1 MNQDKTLSKQIL
13 LILPKLV
20 STLLS
25 LMVLLPTS
33 ARANVLLGIIRDQEN
48 IDEWNQIITR
58 IRALG
63 ISYEPI
69 DLRQINTL
77 ADLSGVKVIFLPNI
91 ETLTKTQVQIIE
103 EWVKQGGKLIASGQV
118 GKKSQPGVRQKLRS
132 LLGSYW
138 AFPLSQPTTPEPK
151 YRCLDIACQEST
163 SWAPKA
169 NNQGTV
175 AGGVLIP
182 AGLNSTT
189 AATWKGSSGSS
200 AVVITPEVTYLGWHW
215 GNSGAATLD
224 SIWLQ
229 ATLNRYQG
237 QPQFSAGNNNPF
249 PSGNNRPTVPIANNS
264 NPVKIQP
271 RTTSVNTGENIN
283 INSTVNQENI
293 LLRSQQQNIS
303 TEKTQATER
312 LGSQNNN
319 LEANT
324 TTVPKSNNVGQR
336 FEQQNRQTEENLSGI
351 DTPVSSP
358 ENLTSEITNN
368 RNGNIWNRSQQQNR
382 QSETVTDKN
391 TIINSPENLTSET
404 TNNRSGNIG
413 NRFPQQNR
421 KTETVSN
428 KNTIINSPENLTS
441 ETTNNRSRNTG
452 NRFPQQKEQQN
463 RKTETVSNKNTII
476 SSPENLTSETTNNNN
491 RSRNIW
497 NSFQQEKE
505 QQNRPTET
513 VSQKNTSVSSPEN
526 STSETTN
533 NNNRSRNI
541 WNRFQQEK
549 EQQNRPTE
557 TVSDK
562 DIIISSREN
571 PTPQTNNRRSIWN
584 RNQQQTKTTTSSS
597 RRNPLTALLRP
608 LPLPQIQVPNSQK
621 DPSSESAPPGLKI
634 RQGNHPISRADA
646 YAMLKELN
654 NLLGRFE
661 SALVAAQSA
670 NVEVNLAADGSS
682 LVAANNN
689 NSTFIAQRNRK
700 SSNAQQIITQARQVI
715 QNFPQQV
722 AAKQYATARSQW
734 LQTRQML
741 WNNYPTDGERAGAE
755 IRAVWL
761 DRGTIVRARSE
772 RGLAMVFDR
781 LAAAGINTV
790 FFETINAGYPI
801 YPSNIAPKQNPL
813 TISWDPL
820 EAAVK
825 LAHERNMEI
834 HAWIWTFAVG
844 NQAHNRALGQ
854 ADSYLGPVISAHPS
868 WVMTDKRGRKRH
880 PNDGKVYMD
889 PANPY
894 VRQYL
899 LNIIDEIASRYEVD
913 GIQLDYIRYP
923 FQDPSRNF
931 SYGYSTTARNQF
943 RQLYGIDPMKISPR
957 DRQNLWK
964 WTEFKINQVNS
975 FVADTSRFLKQKYPR
990 LILSAAVFPF
1000 PRHERFDKIQQDWE
1014 SWVIKGE
1021 IDLLTPMTYALD
1033 TNRFQQI
1040 TQPLTN
1046 TGVLGSTLITPA
1058 VKLLNIPEIV
1068 AVDQIQAARDLPT
1081 GGYIIFAA
1089 ERITGGL
1096 HGFLTRTQGAP
1107 ETDDNR
1113 RASLNAFA
1121 KPSHVVEGIIPYRQ
1135 PFAAAADRFQALKKE
1150 WSFLLENQQLSL
1162 AESQLESWRQEAG
1175 ELALALEKLADN
1187 PDGSNLNNA
1196 RRSLRKFQSK
1206 LRTVMS
1212 VHARQNAYQVQAW
1225 QNRLAALEMLLNYG
1239 ERVRLNSKRF

>member
-1 MNQDKTLSKQIL
+1 MSKKKDLYTQ
-13 LILPKLV
+13 ILPKLAG
-20 STLLS
+20 TLLS
-25 LMVLLPTS
+25 LMVLLPTPG
-33 ARANVLLGIIRDQEN
+33 RANVLLGIIRDSEN
-48 IDEWNQIITR
+48 TNEWNQILTR

-91 ETLTKTQVQIIE
+91 ETLTQTQVQIIE
-103 EWVKQGGKLIASGQV
+103 QWVKQGGKLIASGQI
-118 GKKSQPGVRQKLRS
+118 GRRSQPGVKQQLRS

-138 AFPLSQPTTPEPK
+138 AFPLSQPTTPEAK
-151 YRCLDIACQEST
+151 YRCLDIACQDST
-163 SWAPKA
+163 SWAPKG
-169 NNQGTV
+169 NNQV
-175 AGGVLIP
+175 KVEGGILIP
-182 AGLNSTT
+182 AGLNSKT

-200 AVVITPEVTYLGWHW
+200 AVVITPQATYLGWHW
-215 GNSGAATLD
+215 GKSASATLD

-229 ATLNRYQG
+229 AVLNRYQS
-237 QPQFSAGNNNPF
+237 QPQFSARNNNPL
-249 PSGNNRPTVPIANNS
+249 SIGNNRQTLPTTNNS
-264 NPVKIQP
+264 NPLKIRPRTSPSPRPNNENLNLVRVQP
-271 RTTSVNTGENIN
+271 RTTSINTTENSNTNQPTTIIPNSTPDTNNIWLRTQQQSGNPSQSIVRVQPRNTSVNTVENSSTNQPTTITP
-283 INSTVNQENI
+283 NSTPDTNNI
-293 LLRSQQQNIS
+293 WLRTQQQRIN
-303 TEKTQATER
+303 TQQQSGNPSQSRETN
-312 LGSQNNN
+312 LSQNNN
-319 LEANT
+319 LASET
-324 TTVPKSNNVGQR
+324 TTTPQSNNVWQR
-336 FEQQNRQTEENLSGI
+336 FRQQRDEQNQQTETVKEQN
-351 DTPVSSP
+351 TPVSSTANP
-358 ENLTSEITNN
+358 TL
-368 RNGNIWNRSQQQNR
+368 
-382 QSETVTDKN
+382 
-391 TIINSPENLTSET
+391 ET
-404 TNNRSGNIG
+404 TNRS
-413 NRFPQQNR
+413 
-421 KTETVSN
+421 
-428 KNTIINSPENLTS
+428 
-441 ETTNNRSRNTG
+441 
-452 NRFPQQKEQQN
+452 
-463 RKTETVSNKNTII
+463 
-476 SSPENLTSETTNNNN
+476 
-491 RSRNIW
+491 
-497 NSFQQEKE
+497 
-505 QQNRPTET
+505 
-513 VSQKNTSVSSPEN
+513 
-526 STSETTN
+526 
-533 NNNRSRNI
+533 I
-541 WNRFQQEK
+541 WNRFQQQRN
-549 EQQNRPTE
+549 EQNQKTN
-557 TVSDK
+557 TVSNNNLPVNSPDK
-562 DIIISSREN
+562 T
-571 PTPQTNNRRSIWN
+571 TPETTNNRGSIWN
-584 RNQQQTKTTTSSS
+584 RSRQQTETTTSSS
-597 RRNPLTALLRP
+597 RRNPLAALLRP
-608 LPLPQIQVPNSQK
+608 LPLPQIQVPNSQT
-621 DPSSESAPPGLKI
+621 DPSSESAPPGLNI
-634 RQGNHPISRADA
+634 RRGNHPISKAEA

-661 SALVAAQSA
+661 SALVAAQSG

-682 LVAANNN
+682 LVAANTN
-689 NSTFIAQRNRK
+689 NSTFIAQRNRQLGHG
-700 SSNAQQIITQARQVI
+700 QQVITRARQVI

-722 AAKQYATARSQW
+722 AAKQYATARNEW

-741 WNNYPTDGERAGAE
+741 WNNYPTDGQRAGAE

-801 YPSNIAPKQNPL
+801 YPSNIAPRQNPL

-820 EAAVK
+820 KAAVK

-854 ADSYLGPVISAHPS
+854 ADSYLGPVISANPS

-923 FQDPSRNF
+923 FQNPSRNF

-943 RQLYGIDPMKISPR
+943 RQLYGVDPMKISPR
-957 DRQNLWK
+957 DRHKMWN

-975 FVADTSRFLKQKYPR
+975 FVANTSRFLKQKYPK

-1014 SWVIKGE
+1014 SWVLKGE

-1040 TQPLTN
+1040 TQPMTN

-1068 AVDQIQAARDLPT
+1068 AVDQIQAARDLAT

-1096 HGFLTRTQGAP
+1096 HGFLTRTQGAL
-1107 ETDDNR
+1107 ETDNNR
-1113 RASLNAFA
+1113 RASLNAFS
-1121 KPSHVVEGIIPYRQ
+1121 KPSHIVEGSIPYRQ

-1150 WSFLLENQQLSL
+1150 WSFLLGNEQLFLGAS
-1162 AESQLESWRQEAG
+1162 ELESWRQEA
-1175 ELALALEKLADN
+1175 EDLALALEKLADN
-1187 PDGSNLNNA
+1187 PDNSNLNNA
-1196 RRSLRKFQSK
+1196 KRNLRKFQLKFRNS
-1206 LRTVMS
+1206 MS
-1212 VHARQNAYQVQAW
+1212 VHARQNAYQVQTW
-1225 QNRLAALEMLLNYG
+1225 QNRLTSLEMLLNYG
-1239 ERVRLNSKRF
+1239 ERVRLNSKRW

>member
-1 MNQDKTLSKQIL
+1 MSQQKTLSKQIL
-13 LILPKLV
+13 PILPKLV
-20 STLLS
+20 STLLG
-25 LMVLLPTS
+25 LMVLLPTPG
-33 ARANVLLGIIRDQEN
+33 RANVLLGIIRDPEN

-58 IRALG
+58 IRGLG

-91 ETLTKTQVQIIE
+91 QTLTQTQVQIIE

-118 GKKSQPGVRQKLRS
+118 GKKSQAGVRQKLRS

-151 YRCLDIACQEST
+151 YRCLDITCQEST

-200 AVVITPEVTYLGWHW
+200 AVVITPEVTYFGWHW
-215 GNSGAATLD
+215 GNSASATLD

-237 QPQFSAGNNNPF
+237 QRQFSARNNNPF
-249 PSGNNRPTVPIANNS
+249 PSGNNRPTVPTANSS

-271 RTTSVNTGENIN
+271 RTTSVNTAENSNIN
-283 INSTVNQENI
+283 STVSTAQNSTVNQENI
-293 LLRSQQQNIS
+293 WLRSQQQKIG
-303 TEKTQATER
+303 TEKTQATEG

-324 TTVPKSNNVGQR
+324 TTVAKSNNVWHR
-336 FEQQNRQTEENLSGI
+336 FEQQKEQQNRQIEESLSGK

-368 RNGNIWNRSQQQNR
+368 S
-382 QSETVTDKN
+382 
-391 TIINSPENLTSET
+391 
-404 TNNRSGNIG
+404 SGNI
-413 NRFPQQNR
+413 
-421 KTETVSN
+421 
-428 KNTIINSPENLTS
+428 
-441 ETTNNRSRNTG
+441 G

-463 RKTETVSNKNTII
+463 RQSETVTDKNTII
-476 SSPENLTSETTNNNN
+476 SSPENLTSETTNNSSGNIGN
-491 RSRNIW
+491 R
-497 NSFQQEKE
+497 FPQQKE
-505 QQNRPTET
+505 QQNRQIET
-513 VSQKNTSVSSPEN
+513 VTDKNTIISSPEN
-526 STSETTN
+526 LTSETTN
-533 NNNRSRNI
+533 NSSGNIGNRFPQQKEQQNRQNRQSETVSEKGTAVSSPENLTSETTNNRSRNI
-541 WNRFQQEK
+541 WNRFQQQK
-549 EQQNRPTE
+549 EQQNRQSE
-557 TVSDK
+557 TASKK
-562 DIIISSREN
+562 DTIISSSDN
-571 PTPQTNNRRSIWN
+571 PTPQTNNRESIWN
-584 RNQQQTKTTTSSS
+584 RTQQQTKTTTSSS
-597 RRNPLTALLRP
+597 RRNPLAALLRP
-608 LPLPQIQVPNSQK
+608 LPLPQIQVPNSQT
-621 DPSSESAPPGLKI
+621 DPSSESAPPGLDI
-634 RQGNHPISRADA
+634 REGNHPISRADA

-661 SALVAAQSA
+661 SASVAAQSA

-682 LVAANNN
+682 LVAG
-689 NSTFIAQRNRK
+689 NSDNTTFIAQRNRK
-700 SSNAQQIITQARQVI
+700 ISHAQQIVTKARQVI
-715 QNFPQQV
+715 QNFPHQV

-790 FFETINAGYPI
+790 FFETLNAGYTI

-820 EAAVK
+820 KAAVK

-854 ADSYLGPVISAHPS
+854 ADSYLGPVISAHPN

-889 PANPY
+889 PANPE

-943 RQLYGIDPMKISPR
+943 RQLYGIDPMKISAR

-964 WTEFKINQVNS
+964 WNEFKINQVNS
-975 FVADTSRFLKQKYPR
+975 FVANTSNFLKRKYPR

-1014 SWVIKGE
+1014 TWVLKGE

-1107 ETDDNR
+1107 ERDDNR
-1113 RASLNAFA
+1113 RASLNSFT

-1150 WSFLLENQQLSL
+1150 WSFLLKNEQLSL

-1175 ELALALEKLADN
+1175 ELALVLEKLADN
-1187 PDGSNLNNA
+1187 PDSSNLNNA
-1196 RRSLRKFQSK
+1196 RRSLRKFQLK

-1212 VHARQNAYQVQAW
+1212 VHARQNAYQVQTW

-1239 ERVRLNSKRF
+1239 ERVRLNSQRF

>member
-1 MNQDKTLSKQIL
+1 MSNKKDLYTQIL
-13 LILPKLV
+13 PRLIG
-20 STLLS
+20 TLIS
-25 LMVLLPTS
+25 LMVLLPNPG
-33 ARANVLLGIIRDQEN
+33 RANVLLGIIRDPEN
-48 IDEWNQIITR
+48 TDEWNQIITR
-58 IRALG
+58 IRAIG

-69 DLRQINTL
+69 DLTQINTL

-91 ETLTKTQVQIIE
+91 ETLTQTQVQILE

-118 GKKSQPGVRQKLRS
+118 GRRSQPGVRQQLRS

-151 YRCLDIACQEST
+151 YRCLDIACKEST

-175 AGGVLIP
+175 EGGILIP

-200 AVVITPEVTYLGWHW
+200 AVVITPQATYLGWHW
-215 GNSGAATLD
+215 GNSASATLD

-229 ATLNRYQG
+229 ATLNRYQSE
-237 QPQFSAGNNNPF
+237 PQFTARNNNPLTT
-249 PSGNNRPTVPIANNS
+249 GNNRQTLPTTNNS
-264 NPVKIQP
+264 NPLKIRPRTSPSPIPNNENLNIVRVQP
-271 RTTSVNTGENIN
+271 QTTSVNTAENSSTN
-283 INSTVNQENI
+283 QPATRALNSTPDKDNI
-293 LLRSQQQNIS
+293 WLRSQQQRINTQQQPENYTQP
-303 TEKTQATER
+303 TETNLSLNNNSVSEATTTP
-312 LGSQNNN
+312 QNNN
-319 LEANT
+319 VWE
-324 TTVPKSNNVGQR
+324 R
-336 FEQQNRQTEENLSGI
+336 FREQTDQPNHQPEIVREQN
-351 DTPVSSP
+351 TPVSSTANP
-358 ENLTSEITNN
+358 TLENTNSN
-368 RNGNIWNRSQQQNR
+368 RGGS
-382 QSETVTDKN
+382 
-391 TIINSPENLTSET
+391 L
-404 TNNRSGNIG
+404 G
-413 NRFPQQNR
+413 NRFPQQRNEQNQ
-421 KTETVSN
+421 KTDTVSN
-428 KNTIINSPENLTS
+428 NDFPVNSSDNPTP
-441 ETTNNRSRNTG
+441 ETTNNR
-452 NRFPQQKEQQN
+452 E
-463 RKTETVSNKNTII
+463 
-476 SSPENLTSETTNNNN
+476 
-491 RSRNIW
+491 
-497 NSFQQEKE
+497 
-505 QQNRPTET
+505 
-513 VSQKNTSVSSPEN
+513 
-526 STSETTN
+526 
-533 NNNRSRNI
+533 NI
-541 WNRFQQEK
+541 WNRSRQE
-549 EQQNRPTE
+549 
-557 TVSDK
+557 
-562 DIIISSREN
+562 
-571 PTPQTNNRRSIWN
+571 
-584 RNQQQTKTTTSSS
+584 TKTTTSSS
-597 RRNPLTALLRP
+597 RRNPLTSFLRP
-608 LPLPQIQVPNSQK
+608 FPLPGVQVPNSQT
-621 DPSSESAPPGLKI
+621 DRSSESAPPGLNI
-634 RQGNHPISRADA
+634 RRGNHPISRAEA

-682 LVAANNN
+682 LVAANSN

-700 SSNAQQIITQARQVI
+700 ISNAQQIITRARQVI

-722 AAKQYATARSQW
+722 AAKQYATARNQW

-741 WNNYPTDGERAGAE
+741 WKNYPTDGERAGAE

-772 RGLAMVFDR
+772 RGLAGVFDR

-801 YPSNIAPKQNPL
+801 YPSNVAPRQNPL

-820 EAAVK
+820 KAAVK

-834 HAWIWTFAVG
+834 HAWMWTFAVG

-854 ADSYLGPVISAHPS
+854 ANSYLGPVISAHPS
-868 WVMTDKRGRKRH
+868 WVMTDNKGRKRH
-880 PNDGKVYMD
+880 PADGKVYMD

-913 GIQLDYIRYP
+913 GIHLDYIRYP
-923 FQDPSRNF
+923 FQNPSRNF

-943 RQLYGIDPMKISPR
+943 RQLYGIDPMKISAR

-964 WTEFKINQVNS
+964 WTEFKIDQVNS
-975 FVADTSRFLKQKYPR
+975 FVANTSKFLKQKYPK

-1014 SWVIKGE
+1014 TWVLNE
-1021 IDLLTPMTYALD
+1021 DIDLLTPMTYALD

-1046 TGVLGSTLITPA
+1046 TRVLGSTLITPA

-1107 ETDDNR
+1107 ETDSNR
-1113 RASLNAFA
+1113 SASLNAFT

-1150 WSFLLENQQLSL
+1150 WSFLLENEQLSL
-1162 AESQLESWRQEAG
+1162 GESELESWRSGAED
-1175 ELALALEKLADN
+1175 LALALEKLADN
-1187 PDGSNLNNA
+1187 PNNSNLNNA
-1196 RRSLRKFQSK
+1196 KSSLRRFQLKFRNS
-1206 LRTVMS
+1206 MS
-1212 VHARQNAYQVQAW
+1212 VHARENHYQVQTW
-1225 QNRLAALEMLLNYG
+1225 QNRLTSLEMLLDYG
-1239 ERVRLNSKRF
+1239 ERVRLKSKRW

>member
-1 MNQDKTLSKQIL
+1 MSQKKALSKQIL
-13 LILPKLV
+13 PILPKLAG
-20 STLLS
+20 TLLS
-25 LMVLLPTS
+25 LMVLLPS
-33 ARANVLLGIIRDQEN
+33 PSRANALLGIIRDPQN
-48 IDEWNQIITR
+48 TDEWNQIITR

-91 ETLTKTQVQIIE
+91 ETLTQTQVQILE

-118 GKKSQPGVRQKLRS
+118 GKRSQPGVRQQLRS

-151 YRCLDIACQEST
+151 YRCLDIACKEST

-175 AGGVLIP
+175 EGGILIP

-189 AATWKGSSGSS
+189 AATWQGSSGSS
-200 AVVITPEVTYLGWHW
+200 AVVITPQATYLGWHW
-215 GNSGAATLD
+215 GNSASATLD
-224 SIWLQ
+224 SAWLQ
-229 ATLNRYQG
+229 ATLNRYQS
-237 QPQFSAGNNNPF
+237 QPQFSARNNNPF
-249 PSGNNRPTVPIANNS
+249 PSGNNTQTLPTTNNS
-264 NPVKIQP
+264 NPLKIRPRTSPSPRPNNENSNIVRVQP
-271 RTTSVNTGENIN
+271 QTTSVNTAENSSTNQPTTITP
-283 INSTVNQENI
+283 NSTPDTNNIWLRTQQERINP
-293 LLRSQQQNIS
+293 QQQSGNPS
-303 TEKTQATER
+303 QPTETN
-312 LGSQNNN
+312 LSQNNN
-319 LEANT
+319 STSEAIT
-324 TTVPKSNNVGQR
+324 TPQSNNVWQR
-336 FEQQNRQTEENLSGI
+336 FRQQIDRQNQQPETIEKN
-351 DTPVSSP
+351 TPVSSTANPTLETTNNNRGGSLWNRFQQQRNEQRQKTETISNNDIPINSSDNPTP
-358 ENLTSEITNN
+358 ETTNN
-368 RNGNIWNRSQQQNR
+368 RENIWNRSQQQ
-382 QSETVTDKN
+382 
-391 TIINSPENLTSET
+391 
-404 TNNRSGNIG
+404 TN
-413 NRFPQQNR
+413 
-421 KTETVSN
+421 
-428 KNTIINSPENLTS
+428 
-441 ETTNNRSRNTG
+441 
-452 NRFPQQKEQQN
+452 
-463 RKTETVSNKNTII
+463 
-476 SSPENLTSETTNNNN
+476 
-491 RSRNIW
+491 
-497 NSFQQEKE
+497 
-505 QQNRPTET
+505 
-513 VSQKNTSVSSPEN
+513 
-526 STSETTN
+526 
-533 NNNRSRNI
+533 
-541 WNRFQQEK
+541 
-549 EQQNRPTE
+549 
-557 TVSDK
+557 
-562 DIIISSREN
+562 
-571 PTPQTNNRRSIWN
+571 
-584 RNQQQTKTTTSSS
+584 TTTSSS
-597 RRNPLTALLRP
+597 RRNPLSAFLRP
-608 LPLPQIQVPNSQK
+608 FPPRGVQVPNSQR
-621 DPSSESAPPGLKI
+621 DRSSESAAPGLDI
-634 RQGNHPISRADA
+634 RRGNHPISRAEA

-682 LVAANNN
+682 LVAANTDNT
-689 NSTFIAQRNRK
+689 TFIAQRNRK
-700 SSNAQQIITQARQVI
+700 ISNAQQVITRARQVI
-715 QNFPQQV
+715 QKFPQQV
-722 AAKQYATARSQW
+722 AAKQYATARNQW

-741 WNNYPTDGERAGAE
+741 WKNYPTDGERAGAE

-772 RGLAMVFDR
+772 RGLAGVFDR

-801 YPSNIAPKQNPL
+801 YPSNVAPRQNPL

-820 EAAVK
+820 KAAVK

-834 HAWIWTFAVG
+834 HAWMWTFAVG

-868 WVMTDKRGRKRH
+868 WVMTDNKGRKRH
-880 PNDGKVYMD
+880 PADGKVYMD

-913 GIQLDYIRYP
+913 GIHLDYIRYP
-923 FQDPSRNF
+923 FQNPSRNF

-943 RQLYGIDPMKISPR
+943 RQLYGIDPMKISSR

-975 FVADTSRFLKQKYPR
+975 FVADTSKFLKRKYPN

-1014 SWVIKGE
+1014 SWVLKGD

-1046 TGVLGSTLITPA
+1046 TRVLGSTLITPA

-1089 ERITGGL
+1089 ERISGGF
-1096 HGFLTRTQGAP
+1096 HGFLTRTQGAS
-1107 ETDDNR
+1107 EIDNNR
-1113 RASLNAFA
+1113 RASLNAFS

-1150 WSFLLENQQLSL
+1150 WSFLLGNEQLSL
-1162 AESQLESWRQEAG
+1162 GESELEGWRKEAE

-1187 PDGSNLNNA
+1187 PDNSNLNNA
-1196 RRSLRKFQSK
+1196 QRNLRKFQLK
-1206 LRTVMS
+1206 FRTSMS
-1212 VHARQNAYQVQAW
+1212 VHGRQNPYQVQTW
-1225 QNRLAALEMLLNYG
+1225 QNRLTSLEMLLNYG
-1239 ERVRLNSKRF
+1239 ERVRLNSKRW